1 MFRSSDGGET
11 VTNQH
16 DRRGARPGDPAAT
29 ADPLRPGAIQVWCAS
44 LGRWVDGFHLVGRTV
59 EGCLVRRLSDGEV
72 LPLAF
77 SEEHVRPPAGATGF
91 AAGDASAG

>member
-16 DRRGARPGDPAAT
+16 DGSAAGPGDPPP
-29 ADPLRPGAIQVWCAS
+29 ADELRNGEIQVWCAS
-44 LGRWVDGFHLVGRTV
+44 LDRWVDGFDLVGRTV

-77 SEEHVRPPAGATGF
+77 SEEHVRPRGSETGF
-91 AAGDASAG
+91 DADASRAG